1 MKAQRRVRESTES
14 GDGNSEI
21 VMENIAAI
29 IFTGAMVVSLLTCII
44 PILHQLTTILYNLRQ
59 NVAEY
64 LAGEADIIRL
74 NAEKVQYNRT
84 KTSEQKKKI
93 IAKQNKIADHFKKWS
108 NALMIKS
115 TKAEKESENQIKKDK
130 EAKNKIN
137 DVVDEIP
144 GSATIF

>member
-1 MKAQRRVRESTES
+1 
-14 GDGNSEI
+14 
-21 VMENIAAI
+21 
-29 IFTGAMVVSLLTCII
+29 
-44 PILHQLTTILYNLRQ
+44 
-59 NVAEY
+59 
-64 LAGEADIIRL
+64 L

-84 KTSEQKKKI
+84 KTPEQKKKI